1 MLGFRALVGGVA
13 GGAVGVI
20 LWTSITFFTGYEIGW
35 VAWFVGVL
43 TGAGTGAAIEKR
55 GGILTGLLACIIAV
69 GAVGAGK
76 VTMARLAASDAIA
89 NIGENFTDEDAVFYT
104 ARNDPEAER
113 GENGEYD
120 SAALDRAGARWEQ
133 MSETERDAYRLQAAN
148 EVRQEMEANTEA
160 VTIIALIGSLSPYD
174 LVWIGLAG
182 VSAFKLAS
190 RNGAPRHSSIIDAAA
205 NKEGGLHPA
214 FKGSSEAESMN
225 PASFGGIRGLPSAP
239 SGGTPRFAPG
249 AGRVATGEHLE
260 HASEQHHGH
269 ANDNTHAESE
279 HDRHGSADA
288 A

>member
-13 GGAVGVI
+13 GGVVGVI

-76 VTMARLAASDAIA
+76 ITMARLAASDAIA
-89 NIGENFTDEDAVFYT
+89 NIGENFTDEDAVFHMV
-104 ARNDPEAER
+104 RNDPEAEPIDED
-113 GENGEYD
+113 GYD
-120 SAALDRAGARWEQ
+120 PVAFDRAAARWEA

-148 EVRQEMEANTEA
+148 EVRQEMEANSEA
-160 VTIIALIGSLSPYD
+160 VTVVALIGSLGPYD
-174 LVWIGLAG
+174 LLWIGLAG

-190 RNGAPRHSSIIDAAA
+190 RNEAPRHSSMIAAA
-205 NKEGGLHPA
+205 ADKEGGLHPV
-214 FKGSSEAESMN
+214 FKGSNEADSMS

-239 SGGTPRFAPG
+239 PSSTPRFAPG
-249 AGRVATGEHLE
+249 AQSGA
-260 HASEQHHGH
+260 
-269 ANDNTHAESE
+269 
-279 HDRHGSADA
+279 SADA
-288 A
+288 GEAEPRAAHGSDNEAA